1 MATNFKN
8 RDINDIFTDLDEKVG
23 IVFRHQM
30 LMSVYQSIPRDY
42 DLGFF
47 MSEVEIHALGFIQRE
62 PGMTAKRLGQ
72 LTYRTKGTIS
82 AMISHLEK
90 EGFLEQR
97 INPDNM
103 RERNL
108 YLTPKGEFVCERHT
122 AFDRRTTCDY
132 LMAVSEHCTP
142 EEINGYF
149 KVTHYRSEY
158 FEKVI
163 EQEKAKYAVSQKA
176 KKASDTSIDNPL

>member
-1 MATNFKN
+1 MDFHSK
-8 RDINDIFTDLDEKVG
+8 DVNDIFANLDKKVG

-47 MSEVEIHALGFIQRE
+47 MSEVEIHALGFIQKE

-82 AMISHLEK
+82 SMLSHLEK

-97 INPDNM
+97 INPENM
-103 RERNL
+103 RERRL
-108 YLTPKGEFVCERHT
+108 YLTSKGEFVCEQHD
-122 AFDRRTTCDY
+122 AFDRRTTYNY
-132 LMAVSEHCTP
+132 LMEAAKHCTL
-142 EEINGYF
+142 EEINGFF

-163 EQEKAKYAVSQKA
+163 EEEKAKYSASQKKA
-176 KKASDTSIDNPL
+176 KQSDD